1 MALTERLVKKTSI
14 TCRGNLLHDIYKHK
28 PYNVAAIAPDKVQGC
43 DLISGEWGAPG
54 SVISWRF
61 FHDGKVHTAKEIIE
75 EVDDENHKIVFKVI
89 EGEILQAYKTFIITF
104 HIEEMGDKQL
114 IIWTIDFEK
123 VNEGIPDPTIY
134 LDLLG
139 ACIEDMDAHML
150 TQA

>member
-1 MALTERLVKKTSI
+1 MSWELA
-14 TCRGNLLHDIYKHK
+14 LHDIYSTN

-61 FHDGKVHTAKEIIE
+61 FHDGKVHTAKGIIE